1 LQGEAYQVSQ
11 EIKTAQNDRM
21 PLDRNIDTSPDHA
34 DHKLLTNLDI
44 APMKPNNL
52 NK

>member
-11 EIKTAQNDRM
+11 KIKTAQNDKM
-21 PLDRNIDTSPDHA
+21 PLDRNIDTSPDHD
-34 DHKLLTNLDI
+34 DHKHLTNLDI
-44 APMKPNNL
+44 ALMKPNNM